1 MYFNLYSLVNA
12 SSIPL
17 LGNTTCLRN
26 IQGFRIFKKLML
38 NNCSE
43 IVNIVKMY
51 LNYVKSL
58 NNAKSKLIITPAI
71 GIAPYIASLE
81 NSQILPNSV
90 LIFVKRLRASNPF
103 NYKLFLDDVDVCLEN
118 LKRLKNDISYIKL
131 KYNAIFIY
139 DPIIFSKTL
148 IHFIPMMISFDL
160 NELIHNVNVIGREIS
175 IHGIKFEN
183 FTILKYDENHEV
195 LVLNFDELRNLYSK
209 FKENFVINDFHIFQG
224 CHPLLCINDINFD
237 AYRYEF
243 DDIGSFIKH
252 LFRIGKGRRLYI
264 EFWSSYTVLKKYQDN
279 TRYYYLWLPYIKES
293 IVKQLIEFIKSTD
306 LIYSINR
313 INIVSPFEFFSET
326 GAIHKPR
333 IWLSSLVEQILY
345 KNTNIEVKLVI

>member
-12 SSIPL
+12 SSLPL
-17 LGNTTCLRN
+17 LGNTPCLRN
-26 IQGFRIFKKLML
+26 TQGFKRFKKLML

-43 IVNIVKMY
+43 IANIVKMY
-51 LNYVKSL
+51 FNYVKSL

-90 LIFVKRLRASNPF
+90 FIFVKRLRASNPF
-103 NYKLFLDDVDVCLEN
+103 NYKLFLEDIDVCLEN

-131 KYNAIFIY
+131 KYNAIFVY
-139 DPIIFSKTL
+139 DPRIFSKTL
-148 IHFIPMMISFDL
+148 IHFIPMIISFDL
-160 NELIHNVNVIGREIS
+160 NELIHNIMDKEIN

-183 FTILKYDENHEV
+183 FTILKYDENHEI

-209 FKENFVINDFHIFQG
+209 FKENFIIDDFHISQG
-224 CHPLLCINDINFD
+224 CHPLLCINDIDVD

-243 DDIGSFIKH
+243 DDVGSFIKH
-252 LFRIGKGRRLYI
+252 LFQMGRGKCLYI
-264 EFWSSYTVLKKYQDN
+264 EFWSSYTVLKKYQGN
-279 TRYYYLWLPYIKES
+279 TRYYYLWLPYIKEN
-293 IVKQLIEFIKSTD
+293 IAKQLIEFIKYTN
-306 LIYSINR
+306 LIYSIDR
-313 INIVSPFEFFSET
+313 INIISPFEFFSET

-345 KNTNIEVKLVI
+345 KNTNIEIKLVI